1 MGVPGRR
8 VYAPS
13 PGVELVSLPDG
24 SVVLHSD
31 LISLRVEGGFARVLA
46 ERIWPQLDGRRGW
59 DDLVLEIADLP
70 LDVVRERLDELV
82 RRRALVCHE
91 GDGEP
96 QPTPLLA
103 LLEVSGVAPE
113 DALARLDRLH
123 VVVFGLEAH
132 GAHAASALALSGVG
146 QLTLVDGWPCEP
158 GDLQLLPGLGPEVV
172 GRVREEVVRDH
183 LVHVSKT
190 RVRTSGLRSLTR
202 AAVVELMR
210 GASVALACFDRGFAA
225 AHYWIN
231 EAALELGVP
240 AAFSSLHGLRAYV
253 GPLVLPGRSACEMC
267 HRMRALACVEDF
279 EVGMAVEERLNA
291 LKTPRLHRLATL
303 PTLAPIV
310 GGLLAS
316 EVLQWLL
323 GLRPPL
329 LADTVLELDG
339 FTLGWERH
347 ELLRKPDCPVCAKK
361 KTHVNGREHP
371 DLAGLRARTDPPS
384 RLATLIPKLVGPYIG
399 IVRGLERFEKDS
411 SEPFLPHVYRGELAN
426 HRFLGADTRRHRAVS
441 GKGMTESA
449 AQTSA
454 AGEAVE
460 RYSAGVWAPEELRYC
475 RRAELDERSLD
486 PVDLVLFRP
495 DQYPG
500 LDYRPYSGDNR
511 LGWIRGRSLS
521 HGDPV
526 WVPAIA
532 VLMSYMPVLSE
543 EYLFQ
548 TTSNGLAAGPTLAHA
563 ILSAALEVV
572 ERDAFLLTWL
582 ARLPVRRVPA
592 AGHPDPDVRTIV
604 ETHARRGVS
613 IELYRL
619 DVGHAIPAFAAAAIE
634 DGPGATG
641 PAAVFGMGAAYDAAD
656 AARQAIIEV
665 AQIRPALR
673 RRMRTPEGRERLAQ
687 LVVDP
692 HAVTTIE
699 DHDLRYASPHAL
711 PALSFLRAAPET
723 APPWHDG
730 STAGS
735 TDADPATQLAR
746 LCDDLAAGPRAEL
759 VYVNLTSPELGALG
773 LYTARAVIPRMQPI
787 DFGWPERRLGGARL
801 RDLPAALGL
810 RAGPLELDAI
820 NDDPHP
826 IA

>member
-1 MGVPGRR
+1 MTTAPPGRR

-24 SVVLHSD
+24 DVLLHSD
-31 LISLRVEGGFARVLA
+31 LVSLRVEGGFARILA
-46 ERIWPQLDGRRGW
+46 ERIWPHLDGRKRW
-59 DDLVLEIADLP
+59 DDLVPELAELP

-91 GDGEP
+91 GEGEP
-96 QPTPLLA
+96 HATPLLA
-103 LLEVSGVAPE
+103 LLEASGVGPA

-132 GAHAASALALSGVG
+132 GAHAASTLALAGVG

-158 GDLQLLPGLGPEVV
+158 GDLQLLPGLGPEAV
-172 GRVREEVVRDH
+172 GRAREDVVRDH
-183 LVHVSKT
+183 LVRVSKT
-190 RVRTSGLRSLTR
+190 RVRTSGLPSLTR
-202 AAVVELMR
+202 VAVVELMR
-210 GASVALACFDRGFAA
+210 GASVVLACFDRGFAA

-231 EAALELGVP
+231 EAAIELGVP
-240 AAFSSLHGLRAYV
+240 AVFSSLHGLRAYV

-291 LKTPRLHRLATL
+291 LKRPRLHRLATL
-303 PTLAPIV
+303 PALPPIV

-323 GLRPPL
+323 ELRPPL

-347 ELLRKPDCPVCAKK
+347 ALLRKPDCPVCAKK
-361 KTHVNGREHP
+361 KTGPVNEREHP
-371 DLAGLRARTDPPS
+371 DLAELRARTDEPGH
-384 RLATLIPKLVGPYIG
+384 LATLIPTLVDPYVG
-399 IVRGLERFEKDS
+399 IVRGIERFEKDA

-426 HRFLGADTRRHRAVS
+426 HRFLGVETRQHRTFS
-441 GKGMTESA
+441 GKGMSEPA

-454 AGEAVE
+454 VGEAVE

-475 RRAELDERSLD
+475 RRSELDERSID

-495 DQYPG
+495 EQYPG
-500 LDYRPYSGDNR
+500 LHYRPYTGDNR

-521 HGDPV
+521 QGDVV

-532 VLMSYMPVLSE
+532 VLMSYSPVLTE

-604 ETHARRGVS
+604 ETHARRGVA

-619 DVGHAIPAFAAAAIE
+619 DVGHPVPAFAAAAIE
-634 DGPGATG
+634 EGSDASG

-673 RRMRTPEGRERLAQ
+673 RRMRTPEGRERLAR
-687 LVVDP
+687 LAVDP
-692 HAVTTIE
+692 HAVATIE
-699 DHDLRYASPHAL
+699 DHDLRYASQHAL
-711 PALSFLRAAPET
+711 PALSFLRGAPEV

-730 STAGS
+730 PTHG
-735 TDADPATQLAR
+735 DPAVQLAR
-746 LCDDLAAGPRAEL
+746 LCDDLAAGPHAEL
-759 VYVNLTSPELGALG
+759 VYVNLTSPELAALG
-773 LYTARAVIPRMQPI
+773 LYTARAVIPGMQPI

-801 RDLPAALGL
+801 RELPAALGL

-820 NDDPHP
+820 NDAPHP